1 MLDMFTDDEIYE
13 SKESESRL
21 EHLEILVKRYGELQ
35 YEIEELEAERE
46 VLRDEI
52 VKKMI
57 NNQEFIGD
65 YLVRKSKRINFTISL
80 DAARELGATKT
91 ISKEELNKDKLK
103 SLMEHNVNVPH
114 EITEYIIL
122 KPKEN

>member
-1 MLDMFTDDEIYE
+1 MFTDDEIYE